1 MKTDQKKQNLN
12 PKITMRSATIQP
24 NLQFKT
30 SPKFQELWAKQ
41 TGEKITKMGGF

>member
-1 MKTDQKKQNLN
+1 MEDENRFEKTNLN

-30 SPKFQELWAKQ
+30 FAKF
-41 TGEKITKMGGF
+41 